1 MSHIQINFQEAL
13 FMAMEKANPKKQTHI
28 ISVGDAL
35 ERVLAEDIVAKKNLP
50 SFDNSAM
57 DGFAYRYDE
66 ADQTLHVKQTI
77 FAGDVPKATLQ
88 KGECY
93 RIMTGAQ
100 LPSDVDTVAPIEK
113 CENVTQESVYISKKI
128 KKGSNFRHKGEEVTV
143 GDLLLAKGKILSAAD
158 IALLSAQGI
167 TALKVYEK
175 PSIAVVATG
184 DEIKEPWEEASE
196 DEIYNANAFG
206 IKALLES
213 YGFEGKY
220 IGSIPDDLEAT
231 KTFIKALKN
240 YDVIITTGGISRGDA
255 DFLYEAFI
263 DNGLENIFHGV
274 RVKPGHPVMM
284 GMMGDTFVMAMP
296 GNPLTT
302 MLTVHAFS
310 LPVLYKISGAM
321 KCFHSFGYARFSQNL
336 KLKSGRVNMVIGELE
351 NGKVSPINNNKI
363 GSGMLTPLSKSNV
376 VIYFDEDIS
385 EVKEGDLVKVI
396 FLDSTT
402 RDLEFQ
408 NFTSEL

>member
-1 MSHIQINFQEAL
+1 MSELQIGFYDALSKALQKAQPKTQIHTVTLTDAL
-13 FMAMEKANPKKQTHI
+13 F
-28 ISVGDAL
+28 
-35 ERVLAEDIVAKKNLP
+35 RVLAEDIIVKKNLP

-66 ADQTLHVKQTI
+66 ADNTLHVKQTI
-77 FAGDVPKATLQ
+77 FAGDVPKANLLP
-88 KGECY
+88 GECY

-113 CENVTQESVYISKKI
+113 CENVTQESVYISKAI
-128 KKGSNFRHKGEEVTV
+128 KKGSNFRKKGEEIKIGEVLLHKGE
-143 GDLLLAKGKILSAAD
+143 ILSPAD

-167 TALKVYEK
+167 MAIKVYEK
-175 PSIAVVATG
+175 PRIAIVATG
-184 DEIKEPWEEASE
+184 NEIKEPWEEANE

-206 IKALLES
+206 IQALLKNFHFDAS
-213 YGFEGKY
+213 Y
-220 IGSIPDDLEAT
+220 IGSIPDDLERT
-231 KTFIKALKN
+231 KEFIGSLKTF
-240 YDVIITTGGISRGDA
+240 DVIITTGGISQGDA

-263 DNGLENIFHGV
+263 YNGLENIFHGV

-284 GMMGDTFVMAMP
+284 GTMDDTFVMAMP

-310 LPVLYKISGAM
+310 LPVLYKISGAS
-321 KCFHSFGYARFSQNL
+321 KIFHPFSYARFSQDL

-351 NGKVSPINNNKI
+351 NGIVSPINNNKI

-376 VIYFDEDIS
+376 VIYFDEHIS
-385 EVKEGDLVKVI
+385 EVQKDDLVKVI
-396 FLDSTT
+396 FLDATT
-402 RDLEFQ
+402 RVLEFQ